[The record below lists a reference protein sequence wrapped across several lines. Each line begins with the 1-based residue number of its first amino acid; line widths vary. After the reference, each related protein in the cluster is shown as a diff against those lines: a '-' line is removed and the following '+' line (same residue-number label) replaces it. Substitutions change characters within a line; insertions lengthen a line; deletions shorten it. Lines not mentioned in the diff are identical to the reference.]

1 MTAFVNSDLW
11 STHLALKLLRYAV
24 QNTLVND
31 ESPLKLAVME
41 TTGRYVTRI
50 EIDKGGAIA
59 RIAIYARLS
68 RDPRGLNVNT
78 SIQVAECLEET
89 RRYVEDRVLQ
99 ARIVAIFEENDISA
113 SAYSKKSASISKADR
128 AH

>member
-11 STHLALKLLRYAV
+11 STHLALKLLRHAV

-41 TTGRYVTRI
+41 TTGRYV
-50 EIDKGGAIA
+50 
-59 RIAIYARLS
+59 
-68 RDPRGLNVNT
+68 
-78 SIQVAECLEET
+78 Q
-89 RRYVEDRVLQ
+89 DRVLQ

-113 SAYSKKSASISKADR
+113 SAYSKKKRLDFQRLIELIKRNKIDIILATEVERLVRQPA
-128 AH
+128 